1 MKTGNVLILMI
12 TINAETERKNK
23 DYDSSPQ
30 ELTEVEV
37 DWKPRL
43 DLESTDFRF
52 STLYNVKIILHFI
65 FI

>member
-1 MKTGNVLILMI
+1 MQRQRGKTRTMC
-12 TINAETERKNK
+12 
-23 DYDSSPQ
+23 DSSPQ
-30 ELTEVEV
+30 EITEGEV